1 MSLLQIAEPG
11 ESPVKAACKG
21 RVVGIDLGTTHS
33 LVAVVQDATPYCL
46 AVDAQGGRLLPSVVS
61 YPRSGPPLVGEP
73 ARARAAS
80 HPHDTI
86 ASVKRL
92 MGRSPDEVARR
103 TRVYA
108 PDTDGR
114 TGRISVRPRQPDRA
128 GVGRAIAQGSD
139 RSRHR

>member
-33 LVAVVQDATPYCL
+33 LVAVVEDASPRCL
-46 AVDAQGGRLLPSVVS
+46 AVDAQGGRLLPSIVS
-61 YPRSGPPLVGEP
+61 YPPSGPPLVGEP

-86 ASVKRL
+86 ASVKRM
-92 MGRSPDEVARR
+92 MGRSPDEIAAQQSHGRFLQYRLAPSDPKSPGVVRLSVAEARR
-103 TRVYA
+103 AVA
-108 PDTDGR
+108 
-114 TGRISVRPRQPDRA
+114 S
-128 GVGRAIAQGSD
+128 GVGE
-139 RSRHR
+139 